1 MNALINNKLKVMK
14 IINLSGTILLFL
26 FTICFISCSKNDN
39 NGLEPIPSVATYK
52 TTFNVALGY
61 KYKVTDTNSGQILVD
76 VDYGVSDV
84 NTLVYVIHRKSDKHC
99 LKMGRISPSE
109 LQDIT
114 TDNIAS
120 VSDSLPEGKYYIT
133 FAAFKNFQITNSKDA
148 QLFFEPLTRDY
159 AEAVMQIPNDY
170 VHYATTEFEVSTI
183 DGVNKPVFLLLNKM
197 TTDLIFE
204 FDNADKVPNSN
215 DYRLTV
221 GVENIPSAFF
231 IATGKTLTAK
241 ETKEKGLY
249 QYSANR
255 DVAIPATQGAKAVV
269 STFHTL
275 SNDNIPTADRGK
287 YWFEF
292 KESAN
297 GGKQIKV
304 ASEYLDKFTS
314 DHSSAMYIYGL
325 YDKEQ
330 PMTKVLNYEK

>member
-1 MNALINNKLKVMK
+1 MK
-14 IINLSGTILLFL
+14 TIRLFIAVILSLF
-26 FTICFISCSKNDN
+26 FICFVSCSKDDN

-61 KYKVTDTNSGQILVD
+61 KYKVTNTNSGQVLVD

-84 NTLVYVIHRKSDKHC
+84 NTLIYVIHRKSDGHFF
-99 LKMGRISPSE
+99 KMGGITRSK
-109 LQDIT
+109 LQNIT
-114 TDNIAS
+114 SDNIAS

-133 FAAFKNFQITNSKDA
+133 FVAFKEIHITSEAFIKHLIKN
-148 QLFFEPLTRDY
+148 Y

-183 DGVNKPVFLLLNKM
+183 DGVNKPVFLLLKKM

-204 FDNADKVPNSN
+204 FADADKIPNSN

-231 IATGKTLTAK
+231 IATGKTLTTK
-241 ETKEKGLY
+241 ETTEKGLY

-269 STFHTL
+269 ATFHTL

-330 PMTKVLNYEK
+330 PMTKVLNCEK